1 MSEHEVYCAPA
12 QPVHWRNRLPS
23 WYTIKAGWQALK
35 GWRLWALLVVFFG
48 LNAIYGHALL
58 GGKLNFAFNI
68 FLNVMMLCSILHAC
82 GFPRQQIAQMNEA
95 LRMVDGDIYVGDF
108 KFPPSVNKLL
118 LGRLDVQG
126 PAFIHLV
133 WHGGQ
138 QWVFPL
144 EQLPAVRTFFRQH
157 APHIELVL
165 E

>member
-1 MSEHEVYCAPA
+1 MHEAEIYCAQA
-12 QPVHWRNRLPS
+12 VHWSRQSPS
-23 WYTIKAGWQALK
+23 RQSISSGWQALM
-35 GWRLWALLVVFFG
+35 GWRLWALLAVFASFNT
-48 LNAIYGHALL
+48 LAISGMLEGQL
-58 GGKLNFAFNI
+58 FAFVMPLQCVL
-68 FLNVMMLCSILHAC
+68 FLVWILHYY
-82 GFPRQQIAQMNEA
+82 GYRPVPVAQLTDA

-118 LGRLDVQG
+118 LGRLAVPG
-126 PAFIHLV
+126 PAFIHLA

>member
-1 MSEHEVYCAPA
+1 MHEAEIYCAQA
-12 QPVHWRNRLPS
+12 VNWSRQLPGRQS
-23 WYTIKAGWQALK
+23 ISSGWKALM
-35 GWRLWALLVVFFG
+35 GWRLWALLAVVASF
-48 LNAIYGHALL
+48 NALAISGMLEGQL
-58 GGKLNFAFNI
+58 SAFVMPLQCVL
-68 FLNVMMLCSILHAC
+68 FLVWILHYY
-82 GFPRQQIAQMNEA
+82 GYRSVPVVQLTEA
-95 LRMVDGDIYVGDF
+95 LRMVDADIYVGDF

-118 LGRLDVQG
+118 LGRLAVQG
-126 PAFIHLV
+126 PAFIHLA

>member
-1 MSEHEVYCAPA
+1 MHKADIYCAQA
-12 QPVHWRNRLPS
+12 MHWWRVPPS
-23 WYTIKAGWQALK
+23 RQSVSSGWQALK
-35 GWRLWALLVVFFG
+35 GWRLSALLAVLAGF
-48 LNAIYGHALL
+48 NAMAISGMLAGQL
-58 GGKLNFAFNI
+58 FAFAMPLHCLL
-68 FLNVMMLCSILHAC
+68 FLVWMLHYY
-82 GFPRQQIAQMNEA
+82 GYRPVPVAQLTEA

-108 KFPPSVNKLL
+108 RFPPSVNKLL

-126 PAFIHLV
+126 PAFIHLA

-157 APHIELVL
+157 APHIGLVL